1 LIIIF
6 CKEGIPQ
13 QGAGSSRQ
21 QAILAISATNK
32 NRAVFP
38 VDIKIHR
45 PFFEFNSIKEILEA

>member
-38 VDIKIHR
+38 VDIKR
-45 PFFEFNSIKEILEA
+45 PFFKFNSIKEILEA